1 MSIMDRIAIAW
12 QWTREAI
19 QDFGHWH
26 ADLVE
31 DFAEKYDFSAYGMA
45 VLGFVKGVALVL
57 ILQWIF

>member
-1 MSIMDRIAIAW
+1 MSIMDRIVLAL
-12 QWTREAI
+12 QWSREAI